1 MCWVPSFF
9 VGKPVLHAR
18 QVGGDRGVEE
28 DHQVSQGDHQDPG
41 ARRQKAIGGARWAS
55 RGKANLIHDLLEVKD
70 AKDKLE
76 MDVNHLES
84 EASEL
89 FAMNITNIISDV
101 QKEEKLRKI
110 EDVIRS

>member
-1 MCWVPSFF
+1 MQANKFF
-9 VGKPVLHAR
+9 MRNKSVKIVLLKRIIESHKETIKILEQDGKKLMEER
-18 QVGGDRGVEE
+18 DELVE
-28 DHQVSQGDHQDPG
+28 D
-41 ARRQKAIGGARWAS
+41 
-55 RGKANLIHDLLEVKD
+55 KANLIHDLLEVKD

-89 FAMNITNIISDV
+89 FAMNITNITSDF